1 MIAQITLQTENLET
15 GYGEVQILWG
25 IDLEVSAGKLTTIL
39 GANGA
44 GKTTLLRAITG
55 ILPVWKGKVT
65 FQGEEITQLSPHSR
79 AEKGLIMV
87 PEGRMIFPEMSV
99 LENLEMG
106 AFNKRARSN
115 IKENMEYVLSLY
127 PRLNERLN
135 QKAGTLSG
143 GEQQMLAIARGLM
156 AEPQVLVF
164 DEPSLGLA
172 PKLVIEVFETI
183 QRLKEKGTT
192 MLLVEQNVHLS
203 LAITDYAYV
212 LAEGNVVM
220 KGTGEELE
228 ESEEI
233 KKAYLGV

>member
-1 MIAQITLQTENLET
+1 MDPILKVENLET

-25 IDLEVSAGKLTTIL
+25 INLEVPPGNLTTIL

-55 ILPVWKGKVT
+55 IIPVWKGKVT
-65 FQGEEITQLSPHSR
+65 FQGEDITRISPHDR
-79 AEKGLIMV
+79 AAKGLIMI
-87 PEGRMIFPEMSV
+87 PEGRMIFPEMTV

-106 AFNKRARSN
+106 AFTKRARSKM
-115 IKENMEYVLSLY
+115 KENMEYALSLF
-127 PRLNERLN
+127 PILKERLN
-135 QKAGTLSG
+135 QKAGTMSG

-156 AEPQVLVF
+156 ADPQLLIF

-183 QRLKEKGTT
+183 QKLKEEGVT

-212 LAEGNVVM
+212 LAEGKVVM
-220 KGTGEELE
+220 EGTGEELE
-228 ESEEI
+228 KSEEV

>member
-1 MIAQITLQTENLET
+1 MDPILKGENLET

-25 IDLEVSAGKLTTIL
+25 VNLEVPPGNLTTIL

-55 ILPVWKGKVT
+55 IIPVWKGRVI
-65 FQGEEITQLSPHSR
+65 FRGEDITRISPHER
-79 AEKGLIMV
+79 AARGLIMI
-87 PEGRMIFPEMSV
+87 PEGRMIFPEMTV

-106 AFNKRARSN
+106 AFTKRARDK
-115 IKENMEYVLSLY
+115 IKENMEYALSLF
-127 PRLNERLN
+127 PRLKERLD
-135 QKAGTLSG
+135 QKAGTMSG

-156 AEPQVLVF
+156 ADPEVLIF

-183 QRLKEKGTT
+183 QKLKEEGVT

-212 LAEGNVVM
+212 LAEGKVVM
-220 KGTGEELE
+220 EGTGEELE
-228 ESEEI
+228 ESEEV

>member
-1 MIAQITLQTENLET
+1 MNQITLKTEDLET

-25 IDLEVSAGKLTTIL
+25 INLEVPAGNLTTIL

-55 ILPVWKGKVT
+55 ILPVWKGRVT
-65 FQGEEITQLSPHSR
+65 FQGGEITQLSPHSR
-79 AEKGLIMV
+79 AERGLIMV
-87 PEGRMIFPEMSV
+87 PEGRMVFPEMTV

-115 IKENMEYVLSLY
+115 IESNMEYALSLF

-156 AEPQVLVF
+156 AEPEVLIL

-203 LAITDYAYV
+203 LAVTDYAYV
-212 LAEGNVVM
+212 LAEGRVVM
-220 KGTGEELE
+220 EGRGEDLE

-233 KKAYLGV
+233 RKAYLGV

>member
-1 MIAQITLQTENLET
+1 MDQPTLRVESLET

-25 IDLEVSAGKLTTIL
+25 INLEVPMGNLTSIL

-55 ILPVWKGKVT
+55 ILPVWKGKIT
-65 FQGEEITQLSPHSR
+65 FQEEDITRLSPHER
-79 AEKGLIMV
+79 AIKGLIMI
-87 PEGRMIFPEMSV
+87 PEGRMIFPEMTV

-106 AFNKRARSN
+106 AFNKKARAN
-115 IKENMEYVLSLY
+115 LKKNMEHALALF
-127 PRLNERLN
+127 PRLEERLS

-156 AEPQVLVF
+156 AEPQVLIF

-172 PKLVIEVFETI
+172 PKLVIEVFEII
-183 QRLKEKGTT
+183 QKLKEEGIT

-212 LAEGNVVM
+212 LAEGKVVM
-220 KGTGEELE
+220 EGKGEDLE
-228 ESEEI
+228 ESEEV
-233 KKAYLGV
+233 KRAYLGV